1 MLLQCHGD
9 NTQVGNAI
17 INFSQNQIVEGDALS
32 HTQGSSEIMINEDGI
47 YQISYSLTGVGQDI
61 GRFNFSAILPKILP
75 PCFLAIFNITFK
87 IFANKIMKKLRT
99 LASSFLLLFF
109 CIMIII

>member
-17 INFSQNQIVEGDALS
+17 INFSQNQIIEGDALS

-47 YQISYSLTGVGQDI
+47 EGVILGCTEIEMLIKDGDVSIPLYDTTQAHIDSLVHFI
-61 GRFNFSAILPKILP
+61 VEER
-75 PCFLAIFNITFK
+75 
-87 IFANKIMKKLRT
+87 
-99 LASSFLLLFF
+99 
-109 CIMIII
+109 